1 MERERK
7 SQERRSRERRER
19 NSRERRGRSRSRDNN
34 EREELEKVLQEK
46 FVKAYKIKSEQ
57 ARGRYE
63 TAIALERAERSTEV
77 QSLIAKITA
86 LEAKLAAQ
94 ASVPAQVPAK
104 APPVPAAADMYLQQ
118 YVNHNSWIKSG
129 RFDRNE
135 PIYEHPDLANT
146 EWLINYY
153 WDERPYYRVD
163 NPQIR
168 VYKTYINDG
177 LRANTVGI
185 ATASMLQL
193 EADRKSENQA
203 KSKARRE
210 AEGKGKGKGK
220 GRDKG
225 KAEGKGKAKGK
236 GQGNWRGEWPQ
247 TYQWD
252 YNHYTVLAPTD
263 APITV
268 SCRLN

>member
-1 MERERK
+1 MSKRKGSPINLRSNSRSPEREPWRVARSREREAREQVERERK

-104 APPVPAAADMYLQQ
+104 APPAPAAADMYLQQ
-118 YVNHNSWIKSG
+118 YVNHNSWIKTG
-129 RFDRNE
+129 RFDKSE
-135 PIYEHPDLANT
+135 PIYEHPELANT
-146 EWLINYY
+146 EWLVNYY
-153 WDERPYYRVD
+153 WDER
-163 NPQIR
+163 
-168 VYKTYINDG
+168 
-177 LRANTVGI
+177 
-185 ATASMLQL
+185 
-193 EADRKSENQA
+193 
-203 KSKARRE
+203 
-210 AEGKGKGKGK
+210 
-220 GRDKG
+220 
-225 KAEGKGKAKGK
+225 
-236 GQGNWRGEWPQ
+236 
-247 TYQWD
+247 
-252 YNHYTVLAPTD
+252 D
-263 APITV
+263 AHITG
-268 SCRLN
+268 